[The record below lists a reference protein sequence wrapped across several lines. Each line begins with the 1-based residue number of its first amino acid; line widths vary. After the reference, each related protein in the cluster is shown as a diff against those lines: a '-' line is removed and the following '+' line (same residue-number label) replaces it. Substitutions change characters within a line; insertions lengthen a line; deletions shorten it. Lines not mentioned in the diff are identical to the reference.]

1 MTDDVL
7 PTPCP
12 QCGGPALVQYLRKGW
27 RVACFDLESRNSCQH
42 VGKSSWKRLE
52 AIGYWNGADDN
63 APTPTP
69 ASLEAPKEPAEQQE
83 QEVDLT
89 ESLFA

>member
-1 MTDDVL
+1 MNEVL
-7 PTPCP
+7 LPSPCP

-27 RVACFDLESRNSCQH
+27 RVVCFDLEARSSCQH

-52 AIGYWNGADDN
+52 AIGYWNSPDDSAS
-63 APTPTP
+63 AP
-69 ASLEAPKEPAEQQE
+69 AGLEAPQVQE